1 MVLICISI
9 KINYVKHLFVYLL
22 ALWIS
27 PLENCLFR
35 SFAHFKIG
43 LFGGFAIELHDILDN
58 NLLFWI
64 VTSYQMCSSRMFS
77 PIHKW
82 PCHFVVR
89 FFFCADV
96 HVVPCVHNHSVMSYT
111 LRPIDC
117 DPPVSSVHGILQARL
132 WSGLPFPTPGDLP
145 KQRSNL
151 SLLQLLHLH
160 WQAGSLSPMPPG
172 KHKLYY

>member
-1 MVLICISI
+1 M
-9 KINYVKHLFVYLL
+9 YLL

-43 LFGGFAIELHDILDN
+43 LFGGFAIELHGILDN

-64 VTSYQMCSSRMFS
+64 VTSYQTCSSWMFS

-82 PCHFVVR
+82 PCHSVVH
-89 FFFCADV
+89 FFFFAEAFFCLMYMLYHACTV
-96 HVVPCVHNHSVMSYT
+96 TQSCPT
-111 LRPIDC
+111 LCGPLTVTRQSPLSMEFSTQD
-117 DPPVSSVHGILQARL
+117 S

-151 SLLQLLHLH
+151 SLLHLLYLH